1 MTLDYSAAN
10 TGLWNFIIQMG
21 IIAGILL
28 LANVLVRKS
37 RLVRNSLIPT
47 SVLAGFMLLLLKST
61 GVLRIPANFL
71 EMVTYHGIAIGFI
84 ALSLRA
90 DSRQPVEEDKRSGL
104 RSGAVIISTYL
115 MQALV
120 GLIISLLL
128 SAFWMPGLFK
138 ASGILLPMAFG
149 QGPGQANNVGL
160 TYEALGFAGGQS
172 FGLSL
177 AAAGYLCACVV
188 GVMYLN
194 YLTRKGRLKGRV
206 EEIRSGSVT
215 VDTFQDQ
222 GETPLSE
229 SVDRLSIQV
238 ALVLLAYLFTYL
250 VTWGLTSLIAA
261 VAPGAARTL
270 SPLLWGFNFIIGSM
284 LAMLIKAVLH
294 LLRKSKVMTR
304 QYQNNYLLS
313 RISGLAFDLMIVAGI
328 TSIDFEDL
336 SGLWV
341 PFLLMAGAGGLI
353 TFFYLKWLCRR
364 VYPHY
369 PDEGFLSMY
378 GMLTGT
384 ISSGILLLRPI
395 DPNFETPAA
404 NNLVTGSSFG
414 IVLGVPM
421 LIFIALAAE
430 SSIMLF
436 VTVGMIIVYLTVL
449 LWLLLRRKNAEKKS
463 GTPNPS

>member
-1 MTLDYSAAN
+1 MTLDYSASN
-10 TGLWNFIIQMG
+10 TGLWNFMIQMG
-21 IIAGILL
+21 IIAGMLL

-47 SVLAGFMLLLLKST
+47 SVLAGFMLLLLKSV
-61 GVLRIPANFL
+61 GILKIPSSFL

-90 DSRQPVEEDKRSGL
+90 SNGRSGDDDKNTGL

-120 GLIISLLL
+120 GLLISLLL
-128 SAFWMPGLFK
+128 SALWMPGLFH
-138 ASGILLPMAFG
+138 ASGILLPMAYG

-194 YLTRKGRLKGRV
+194 HLTRKGRLKDRI

-215 VDTFQDQ
+215 VDTFQDRE
-222 GETPLSE
+222 ETPLSE

-238 ALVLLAYLFTYL
+238 ALVLLAYLCTYL
-250 VTWGLTSLIAA
+250 LTWGLTSLIASLSA
-261 VAPGAARTL
+261 GAARTI

-284 LAMLIKAVLH
+284 LAMLIKGVLNF
-294 LLRKSKVMTR
+294 LRKSRVMTR

-328 TSIDFEDL
+328 TSIDFQDL
-336 SGLWV
+336 RGLWV
-341 PFLLMAGAGGLI
+341 PFLLMAGAGGVS

-364 VYPHY
+364 VYPLH

-421 LIFIALAAE
+421 LVFIALAAE
-430 SSIMLF
+430 SDVMLY
-436 VTVGMIIVYLTVL
+436 VTVGLIIVYLIGL
-449 LWLLLRRKNAEKKS
+449 LWLLLHKRNTASKTAEE
-463 GTPNPS
+463 

>member
-1 MTLDYSAAN
+1 MTLDYSATN
-10 TGLWNFIIQMG
+10 TGLWNFMIQMG
-21 IIAGILL
+21 IIAGMLL

-47 SVLAGFMLLLLKST
+47 SVLAGFMLLLLKSI
-61 GVLRIPANFL
+61 GILKIPSNFL

-90 DSRQPVEEDKRSGL
+90 NHHQPGEDEKRSGL

-120 GLIISLLL
+120 GLFISLVL
-128 SAFWMPGLFK
+128 SALWMPGLFH
-138 ASGILLPMAFG
+138 ASGILLPMAYG

-177 AAAGYLCACVV
+177 AAAGYLCACLV

-194 YLTRKGRLKGRV
+194 YLTRKGRLKDRI

-238 ALVLLAYLFTYL
+238 ALVLLAYLCTYL
-250 VTWGLTSLIAA
+250 VTWGLTSLITA
-261 VAPGAARTL
+261 VSPGASRTL

-284 LAMLIKAVLH
+284 LAMLIKAVLN
-294 LLRKSKVMTR
+294 LLRKSRVMTR

-328 TSIDFEDL
+328 TSIDFQDL
-336 SGLWV
+336 QGLWV
-341 PFLLMAGAGGLI
+341 PFLLMAGAGGV
-353 TFFYLKWLCRR
+353 TSFFYLKWLCRR

-430 SSIMLF
+430 SDMMLF
-436 VTVGMIIVYLTVL
+436 VTIGLIVVYLVGL
-449 LWLLLRRKNAEKKS
+449 LWLLLRKRNP
-463 GTPNPS
+463 GTKVSK